1 MTNELPSH
9 PSRRGALKAVGLLVV
24 LAALGSLA
32 FVIWNRGDD
41 YQGDLVAFCTRLL
54 DSSGS
59 DSTGDDSSRDDSA
72 GDDSTGV
79 DSTSQNDE
87 VSYYGTLVAV
97 APRDI
102 RSTVKRLQDATRD
115 LQELR
120 EGEDLEAY
128 FRAAFDPE
136 QETAEDELENYANEE
151 CGLDDVC
158 DSARPAIFC

>member
-1 MTNELPSH
+1 MANELPSH
-9 PSRRGALKAVGLLVV
+9 PSRGGAFKAIGLLVV
-24 LAALGSLA
+24 LAALGSLIY
-32 FVIWNRGDD
+32 VIWNRDDD
-41 YQGDLVAFCTRLL
+41 YQGDLVTFCARLN
-54 DSSGS
+54 DSSRADNTGDGSAGS
-59 DSTGDDSSRDDSA
+59 DSA
-72 GDDSTGV
+72 GADSTGV
-79 DSTSQNDE
+79 GSSSQNDE

-136 QETAEDELENYANEE
+136 FQTHLS
-151 CGLDDVC
+151 L
-158 DSARPAIFC
+158 IHI